1 MLIQT
6 LFGLI
11 NNRIFLS
18 NSKYLIK
25 KINSS
30 KKVKSNPIFNKI
42 KLKISNSL
50 IKLLNY
56 INAIIKKFIN

>member
-25 KINSS
+25 KINSN

-42 KLKISNSL
+42 KLKI
-50 IKLLNY
+50 
-56 INAIIKKFIN
+56 